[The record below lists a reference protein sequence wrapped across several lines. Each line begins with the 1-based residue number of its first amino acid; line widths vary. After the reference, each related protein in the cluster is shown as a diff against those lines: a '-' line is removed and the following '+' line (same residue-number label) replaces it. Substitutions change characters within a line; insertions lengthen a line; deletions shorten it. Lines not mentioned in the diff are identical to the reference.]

1 MSHGLWARRM
11 EVPDL
16 CQYGRPIFGEPLS
29 RGPLKQLQS
38 TYLGHPKMEVTVP
51 PDYYSVMG

>member
-1 MSHGLWARRM
+1 M
-11 EVPDL
+11 PDL
-16 CQYGRPIFGEPLS
+16 SQYGRPIFGEPLS